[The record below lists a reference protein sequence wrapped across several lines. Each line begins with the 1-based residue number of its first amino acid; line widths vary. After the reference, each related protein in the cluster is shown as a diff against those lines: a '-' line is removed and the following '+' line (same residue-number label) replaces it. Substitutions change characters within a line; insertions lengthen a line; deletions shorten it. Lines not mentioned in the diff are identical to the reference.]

1 MKQQENCQGCYQE
14 DQCREIYRQ
23 LGNAE
28 GPSVVFR
35 VVVAFLLPIVVFIGV
50 LAVFEETLAGVI
62 GSKVLR
68 TIFGFLSAL
77 AAVYAC
83 ILITQVIKRRLK
95 QG

>member
-1 MKQQENCQGCYQE
+1 MEQQENCQGCYQK

-28 GPSVVFR
+28 GPSVFCR
-35 VVVAFLLPIVVFIGV
+35 VVVAFLLPIVVFISV

-62 GSKVLR
+62 DSKVLR
-68 TIFGFLSAL
+68 TICGFLSAL

-83 ILITQVIKRRLK
+83 ILITKVIKRRFR